1 MGQERSKIGRN
12 LFSSINAFF
21 NISKSAKIKLN
32 VDYKNEN
39 LERESFNQINYVNN
53 SEENVDALY
62 VLNKKPTLIIPKL
75 GITKKLSQYG
85 QLEAE
90 SRFSL
95 YDLNQLNNSQ
105 INGNEQESDLK
116 STLKNYQ
123 QIFKYTNRFSD
134 SKALLSSLV
143 LNYTE
148 SPQELIITPDNRLEG
163 ASRQTTNISTYRLF
177 FKNELFIAPEK
188 SNIKVAFGYLYQ
200 KSTLQS
206 RLLFQDNEDIISSN
220 NVDFIKNYPWLQ
232 LEYFKKID
240 KWRFKLFI
248 ESRLSLNSLEIKD
261 INNSDKDF
269 DFLVLPEVKV
279 SYIINKIQSLSFTSK
294 YNQEFLGVNNFYV
307 NPIFNSITSATQ
319 NSVNQNTLNRYNARL
334 LYRYYDFFNLFQY
347 SLGVSYSKNLNGIN
361 SNTDINGP
369 FTTSTRILNDLSSS
383 SISLSSNLD
392 TYVRFLKSNI
402 KINYSFNNNR
412 YNNFINNS
420 EVRANNSTNHNVS
433 LNFKSGFLGIL
444 NFENFTQYNLS
455 LIHI

>member
-1 MGQERSKIGRN
+1 MCIRDR
-12 LFSSINAFF
+12 
-21 NISKSAKIKLN
+21 
-32 VDYKNEN
+32 
-39 LERESFNQINYVNN
+39 
-53 SEENVDALY
+53 Y

-188 SNIKVAFGYLYQ
+188 SNINVAFGYLYQ

-206 RLLFQDNEDIISSN
+206 
-220 NVDFIKNYPWLQ
+220 
-232 LEYFKKID
+232 
-240 KWRFKLFI
+240 
-248 ESRLSLNSLEIKD
+248 
-261 INNSDKDF
+261 
-269 DFLVLPEVKV
+269 
-279 SYIINKIQSLSFTSK
+279 
-294 YNQEFLGVNNFYV
+294 
-307 NPIFNSITSATQ
+307 
-319 NSVNQNTLNRYNARL
+319 
-334 LYRYYDFFNLFQY
+334 
-347 SLGVSYSKNLNGIN
+347 
-361 SNTDINGP
+361 
-369 FTTSTRILNDLSSS
+369 
-383 SISLSSNLD
+383 
-392 TYVRFLKSNI
+392 
-402 KINYSFNNNR
+402 
-412 YNNFINNS
+412 
-420 EVRANNSTNHNVS
+420 
-433 LNFKSGFLGIL
+433 
-444 NFENFTQYNLS
+444 LS